1 MVAGPR
7 CKSGDAHITAGQ
19 TRESSVKQEFP
30 TPVTE
35 ASQPS
40 CWVWAPTRMPTAP
53 ATSVKSFG
61 VMKVFPIAS
70 RVGIVSR
77 NGLIAWYTLRA

>member
-1 MVAGPR
+1 
-7 CKSGDAHITAGQ
+7 
-19 TRESSVKQEFP
+19 
-30 TPVTE
+30 
-35 ASQPS
+35 
-40 CWVWAPTRMPTAP
+40 MPTAP